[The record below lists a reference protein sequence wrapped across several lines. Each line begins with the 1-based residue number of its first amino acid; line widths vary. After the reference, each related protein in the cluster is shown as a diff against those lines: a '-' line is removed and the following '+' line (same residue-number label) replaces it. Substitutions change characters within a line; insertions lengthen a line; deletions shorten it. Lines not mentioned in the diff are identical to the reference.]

1 MLKVKWLELTDE
13 KKEYNGLTLRR
24 TKYIRNVRSIKK
36 GTYGPWVEN
45 FEKIYFEEECEISD
59 ETILLGT
66 IRFESRVTTIGKT
79 IIDEA
84 FFYLENLIIADSTI
98 KNILIKQE
106 NICGAGK
113 PGVLRII
120 NSKILPVENNNLDC
134 TGIICNGTA
143 SISQSNISFKGCNS
157 GIDIDEGCFLDISC
171 SDLRNFSNRITVSDE
186 CGIKSKIRII
196 KSYFRN
202 TIFLRANTGESSI
215 VESAA
220 IGKLDF
226 IGKFNI
232 SKCTISDETII
243 QTYYGKKSAVSLF
256 KCDIGSVEKNNKIVF
271 IAKEKG
277 EILANNSCFYDYSK
291 VESDTNKC
299 FITDSILS
307 GNARIKNSSV
317 SNCRVSDKAYISNN
331 FHIENYTICGDATI
345 GQYLDGTDIGEKIR
359 YNTKN
364 IVGNSVKQNKLTN
377 KFDFYMLPG
386 FFNEAIA
393 MYCLL
398 FKGNTRKC
406 VILEPGIAQHEKY
419 MDPDEIIKFIAE
431 KVSKTIGDKND
442 LIYMIAEKFLKDEN
456 IIQRC
461 TDKIMEDFPGNDENA
476 EIIKNDL
483 ILFWYCVFYSY
494 INENENTKDVTNI
507 MSQFCLLDIKEK
519 TFQPKEIL
527 ILTETIAKFAAK
539 NSKMEYNNI
548 ICKNSCIINSKTKEK
563 WWFIPEARN
572 AEKDAL

>member
-45 FEKIYFEEECEISD
+45 FEKINLEEESEISD

-66 IRFESRVTTIGKT
+66 IRFESRVTIRGKT

-84 FFYLENLIIADSTI
+84 CFYLENLIIADSTI
-98 KNILIKQE
+98 KNTLIKQE
-106 NICGAGK
+106 NVCGAGK

-120 NSKILPVENNNLDC
+120 NSKILPAENNNLDC
-134 TGIICNGTA
+134 MEIICNGTA
-143 SISQSNISFKGCNS
+143 CISQSSISFKGSNS
-157 GIDIDEGCFLDISC
+157 GIDIAEGCFLDVSS
-171 SDLRNFSNRITVSDE
+171 SDFRNFSNRITVSDE

-202 TIFLRANTGESSI
+202 TVCLRANTGESFI
-215 VESAA
+215 TESAA

-226 IGKFNI
+226 IGKFNVAN
-232 SKCTISDETII
+232 CTISDETII
-243 QTYYGKKSAVSLF
+243 HTYYGIKPEVYLL
-256 KCDIGSVEKNNKIVF
+256 KCDIGSVDKTNKIVF
-271 IAKEKG
+271 IVKEKG
-277 EILANNSCFYDYSK
+277 KILAKNSCFYDYSK
-291 VESDTNKC
+291 IKSDTNEC

-331 FHIENYTICGDATI
+331 FHIENYTICGDTTI
-345 GQYLDGTDIGEKIR
+345 GQYLDRTDIGEKIR

-364 IVGNSVKQNKLTN
+364 IVGNSVRQNKLTN

-386 FFNEAIA
+386 FFNESIA
-393 MYCLL
+393 MYCLP
-398 FKGNTRKC
+398 FKGNTKKC

-431 KVSKTIGDKND
+431 KVSKKIGDKND
-442 LIYMIAEKFLKDEN
+442 LIYLIAEKFLKDEN

-461 TDKIMEDFPGNDENA
+461 ADRIMEDFPGNEEKA

-483 ILFWYCVFYSY
+483 ILFWYCFFYSY
-494 INENENTKDVTNI
+494 INDQENTKNI
-507 MSQFCLLDIKEK
+507 TDIISQFCLLDIKEK
-519 TFQPKEIL
+519 TLQPKEIL
-527 ILTETIAKFAAK
+527 ILTETIAKLVVK
-539 NSKMEYNNI
+539 NSKIETNN
-548 ICKNSCIINSKTKEK
+548 KTKEK
-563 WWFIPEARN
+563 WWFVPEARN
-572 AEKDAL
+572 IEKDAL